1 MNLFGEKKLY
11 KVVWRYDSFCTP
23 TTEIVAAKDPAHA
36 WKKIK
41 KQHSLSIDLVSLKEI
56 K

>member
-1 MNLFGEKKLY
+1 MNLFGKKKLY
-11 KVVWRYDSFCTP
+11 KVIWRYDAFCIP
-23 TTEIVAAKDPAHA
+23 TAEIVAAKDPAHA